1 MFLLKIKSYKLT
13 RFYQIVP
20 GELAMT
26 KFCEP
31 SIFFSLVDNFIN
43 RRKTRKKTGSVAR
56 PTISL
61 QQKNLASA
69 DGLVIKQCLYPL

>member
-13 RFYQIVP
+13 RFYRIVP

-43 RRKTRKKTGSVAR
+43 RLKTRKKLDQLPG
-56 PTISL
+56 
-61 QQKNLASA
+61 QQSRFSRKTWQAQM
-69 DGLVIKQCLYPL
+69 V